1 MTGKSSQHDT
11 GDNYQFDLEER
22 TTVFAERIV
31 EFADKLKKDGV
42 SDRIV
47 NQLVGAG
54 TSIGSNYCEA
64 DDAES
69 REDFMHKIGIAK
81 KEARETKF
89 FLRLAAKASSNNK
102 EEARQ
107 LWNEAKELHLILN
120 SIYRNTKAR
129 QPNKKN

>member
-1 MTGKSSQHDT
+1 MTEESGQNNEADT
-11 GDNYQFDLEER
+11 YQFDLEER
-22 TTVFAERIV
+22 TTVFAERII
-31 EFADKLKKDGV
+31 EFTDKLKKDGV

-81 KEARETKF
+81 KEAREAKF
-89 FLRLAAKASSNNK
+89 FLRLAAKASPTNK
-102 EEARQ
+102 DEARNV
-107 LWNEAKELHLILN
+107 WNEAKELHLILN
-120 SIYRNTKAR
+120 SIYRNTKAK
-129 QPNKKN
+129 QTGKKN